1 MDEYEKMVTYF
12 RGLSRQIDEAF
23 VPIRSE
29 LDKVFQTIGT
39 HMEVIE
45 RNLVQINQIFEALS
59 SIDVDKLNE
68 ELYHH
73 LSSNGWAITLETSL
87 IDMLEIADYEKQGE
101 VDEQRLL
108 EVLYGMF
115 EETEANLEENLCN
128 LIGDNNKVFVKKQF
142 ILMRLGYRVNSIPIL
157 IILIEKV
164 IKKLSNKDGDMVKP
178 SEVTPLL
185 EKHISSIISDETEDE
200 SKQILIKTYINAFEN
215 NIKIVEK
222 TFVYYDTKKPH
233 RNKPIEDMGIIN
245 RNQVFHTAKDLDEAN
260 EIHFYKLYF
269 ILIFLLEVHTL
280 EQTLKEGIE

>member
-29 LDKVFQTIGT
+29 VDKVFQTIGT

-45 RNLVQINQIFEALS
+45 RNLVRINQIFEALS

-68 ELYHH
+68 ELYQH

-128 LIGDNNKVFVKKQF
+128 FLGVNNKTFINKQF
-142 ILMRLGYRVNSIPIL
+142 TLMRLGYRINSVPVL

-164 IKKLSNKDGDMVKP
+164 VKKFNNMDREIISP
-178 SEVTPLL
+178 SCVTKLL
-185 EKHISSIISDETEDE
+185 KKHIEIISNRETEDKD
-200 SKQILIKTYINAFEN
+200 KQQLLNTYTKAFEN
-215 NIKIVEK
+215 NTEIVRK
-222 TFVYYDTKKPH
+222 TFLYYDTKKP
-233 RNKPIEDMGIIN
+233 NKVRPIKEMGIIN
-245 RNQVFHTAKDLDEAN
+245 RNQVFHIAVDFDEIN
-260 EIHFYKLYF
+260 EIHFYKLYL
-269 ILIFLLEVHTL
+269 ILIFLIEIYTL
-280 EQTLKEGIE
+280 EQTLNRDF

>member
-1 MDEYEKMVTYF
+1 MEEYEKMVEYF
-12 RGLSRQIDEAF
+12 KTLRREVDEAF
-23 VPIRSE
+23 APVKKGIDNTFNKIKIHTE
-29 LDKVFQTIGT
+29 TIN
-39 HMEVIE
+39 
-45 RNLVQINQIFEALS
+45 RNLVQITKVFEELS
-59 SIDVDKLNE
+59 SIDIDKLNE
-68 ELYHH
+68 EFYQH
-73 LSSNGWAITLETSL
+73 LSNNGWAITLESAFS
-87 IDMLEIADYEKQGE
+87 DMLEIVDYENNGE

-178 SEVTPLL
+178 SEITPLL
-185 EKHISSIISDETEDE
+185 EKHINSIISDETEDE